1 MAKKPMSDGEV
12 HDYVSNKL
20 MGDLDGIEAHNM
32 FAENDQPSADP
43 HTGEGVKIQAHGVSV
58 DIKPMAGEQTKEMPK
73 PESIDDGDEDLS
85 ELGL

>member
-1 MAKKPMSDGEV
+1 MAKKPMSDSEV

-20 MGDLDGIEAHNM
+20 MGDLDGIEAHNI

-58 DIKPMAGEQTKEMPK
+58 ELKPMAGEQTKEMPK
-73 PESIDDGDEDLS
+73 TESAPEEDEDLS